1 MKAQEIRQRV
11 RWLMIFRVTA
21 TTLLLGSLAILQF
34 YQQRSIDPAIY
45 SIVAATYLLTIAYA
59 AFYGSVRNFKLFAYI
74 QIFGDV
80 LLETVIV
87 YSTGGMESA
96 FSFTYI
102 FSIFAG
108 GIILFR
114 RGGFLFAS
122 LAGIFYG
129 VLVDLQFYGAI
140 PFTPSRPFT
149 VSELFYNIFLNF
161 VAFYTVAFLASSLSE
176 RLKATKE
183 ELEEKSIDLLELQA
197 LNESIVRSMADGMVV
212 IDLEGRITAFN
223 QAAEEITGRGMEEA
237 KGSSF
242 SDFFNWHG
250 LQTFFD
256 DIEAAGKL
264 PFRYELGWEREG
276 RRMVLGMTLSPLR
289 NEGGEI
295 KGLLGIFQDLT
306 HLKEMER
313 EMKKKDRLA
322 VIGELSAG
330 MAHEIRNPL
339 ASLSGS
345 LQVLKEDLDLSG
357 ENLRLMEIAL
367 EEMDRLNRIVT
378 EFLTYARPKVP
389 VKEGCDV
396 CSIIRDTA
404 DLIRNSRDYREGIDV
419 AAELPGG
426 PVIMRADPGQL
437 RQVVWNLSINAVQ
450 SVGESGRVRLRAVQ
464 DPKQVTIEV
473 EDSGEGIRKE
483 DMDRIFYPFFSTK
496 PGGSGLGLAIV
507 YRIIEE
513 HGGSIRVDSAAG
525 SGARFT
531 VSLPVGGGA

>member
-21 TTLLLGSLAILQF
+21 TTLLLGSLAVLQF
-34 YQQRSIDPAIY
+34 YQQRSIDLSVY
-45 SIVAATYLLTIAYA
+45 SIVAATYLLTIVYS
-59 AFYGSVRNFKLFAYI
+59 AFYNAVRNFKFFAYI

-87 YSTGGMESA
+87 YSTGGIESA

-102 FSIFAG
+102 FSIFAA

-129 VLVDLQFYGAI
+129 ILVDLQFYGVI
-140 PFTPSRPFT
+140 PFSPTRSFT
-149 VSELFYNIFLNF
+149 ASELFYNIFLNF

-176 RLKATKE
+176 RLKAANE

-212 IDLEGRITAFN
+212 IGLDGRITAFN
-223 QAAEEITGRGMEEA
+223 QAAEEITGRRAEEA
-237 KGSSF
+237 KGSPF

-250 LQTFFD
+250 LETFFD

-264 PFRYELGWEREG
+264 PYRYELAYERDG
-276 RRMVLGMTLSPLR
+276 RNMALGMTLSPLR
-289 NEGGEI
+289 NEAGEI
-295 KGLLGIFQDLT
+295 KGLLGIFHDLT

-313 EMKKKDRLA
+313 DMKKKDRLA

-357 ENLRLMEIAL
+357 ENMHLMEIAL

-378 EFLTYARPKVP
+378 EFLTYARPNIP
-389 VKEGCDV
+389 AKEGCDV

-404 DLIRNSRDYREGIDV
+404 DLIRNSRDFREGIDV
-419 AAELPGG
+419 VAELPPG

-450 SVGESGRVRLRAVQ
+450 SVGETGRVRLRAMQ
-464 DPKQVTIEV
+464 GSQQIIIEV

-483 DMDRIFYPFFSTK
+483 DLDRIFYPFFSTK

-507 YRIIEE
+507 YRIVEE
-513 HGGSIRVDSAAG
+513 HGGSIRVDSMAG
-525 SGARFT
+525 TGTKFM